1 MRFVI
6 IVLIIYMAKSYK
18 EILDEMD
25 KLQRLESSLY
35 RQKNNLAHQGSSD
48 DMSRI
53 VRDIQEITARRL
65 TLYNTL
71 DQASK
76 LIADTM
82 NSTHT
87 SLHRQSM
94 AGDIIEEDVPTS
106 LSKMGTNII
115 HEKNINLKRQ
125 IELMEDNKNR
135 NRAYSDITWGIVN
148 MLTVIICIIAISK
161 QSYFPIS
168 PIITN
173 ALIMA
178 TLVLGLLRLTI
189 AFIIIWYRNNMNF
202 EKFDW
207 PWWLPKGKGNSSG
220 NMGIHVADINVPDIS
235 LGCIG
240 ESCCGLGTKWD
251 SITLMC
257 AKVT

>member
-1 MRFVI
+1 
-6 IVLIIYMAKSYK
+6 MAQSYK
-18 EILDEMD
+18 EILDEID
-25 KLQRLESSLY
+25 KLQKEETYLY
-35 RQKNNLAHQGSSD
+35 SQKDQLGQDIMSEQ
-48 DMSRI
+48 SRI
-53 VRDIQEITARRL
+53 IVQQIQDITARRL

-82 NSTHT
+82 NSTHS
-87 SLHRQSM
+87 SLHTQSM
-94 AGDIIEEDVPTS
+94 TGDIVEEGVITS
-106 LSKMGTNII
+106 APNTGTNII
-115 HEKNINLKRQ
+115 YEKNLNLKRQ

-135 NRAYSDITWGIVN
+135 NRAYSDITWGIVS
-148 MLTVIICIIAISK
+148 MLAVIICIIAISK

-173 ALIMA
+173 GLIMIV
-178 TLVLGLLRLTI
+178 LVLGLLRVITG
-189 AFIIIWYRNNMNF
+189 FIIIWYRNNMNF
-202 EKFDW
+202 QKFDW

-220 NMGIHVADINVPDIS
+220 NMGIDVADINVPDIA